1 MTVQMKCA
9 VGLGNP
15 GKKYAL
21 TKHNVGF
28 MVVDRVAERLG
39 IEFCEQGFNDIAVGC
54 IDPRDY
60 YVEKIAQEFEGQ
72 LIEVILAKPKTYMN
86 RSGIAVAELLKEFPI
101 ECKDLLVVHDDL
113 DLPFGKIRFRY
124 NGSSGGHKGVQSIID
139 AICDYSFARL
149 KIGIGRPDPGI
160 DPAEYVLSPFD
171 DQELL
176 SFLVETAACGV
187 LDSLVL
193 GLDEAM
199 NRYNRSLDL
208 EEYGNR

>member
-1 MTVQMKCA
+1 MIWISPLAKFV
-9 VGLGNP
+9 
-15 GKKYAL
+15 
-21 TKHNVGF
+21 
-28 MVVDRVAERLG
+28 LG
-39 IEFCEQGFNDIAVGC
+39 I
-54 IDPRDY
+54 
-60 YVEKIAQEFEGQ
+60 
-72 LIEVILAKPKTYMN
+72 M
-86 RSGIAVAELLKEFPI
+86 
-101 ECKDLLVVHDDL
+101 
-113 DLPFGKIRFRY
+113 
-124 NGSSGGHKGVQSIID
+124 GVQEDTKGCNLLLTLFVTIV
-139 AICDYSFARL
+139 FARL

-208 EEYGNR
+208 EEYGNK